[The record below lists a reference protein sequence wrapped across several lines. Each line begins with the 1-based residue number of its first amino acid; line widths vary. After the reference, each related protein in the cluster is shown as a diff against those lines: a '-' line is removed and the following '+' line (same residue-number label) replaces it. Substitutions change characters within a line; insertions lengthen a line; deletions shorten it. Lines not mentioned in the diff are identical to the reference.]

1 MTRHLRLY
9 RLTRLARA
17 ACRWRPPLGIR
28 RLVVLEPEL
37 GSVMVRLILMV
48 YGEPVTKRLVQVV
61 DGGRELPGWRERLE
75 EAADAMYAR
84 VVAEA
89 KAEGE
94 LYIGEIGF
102 RLPGAGNDG
111 RE

>member
-1 MTRHLRLY
+1 MTRLFSLY
-9 RLTRLARA
+9 RLCRYARA

-37 GSVMVRLILMV
+37 GTVLVHLVLMV
-48 YGEPVTKRLVQVV
+48 YDEPRMLRIVMVV
-61 DGGRELPGWRERLE
+61 DGGRELAGWRERLE
-75 EAADAMYAR
+75 ETADAMYAR
-84 VVAEA
+84 VVREA